1 MNMTIDFVSE
11 IASFLLKSNALQ
23 FGVFKL
29 ASGNETSYYIDLRI
43 LPSFPTHFRLA
54 IDALK
59 DKLTK
64 DIGLDF
70 DTLGSV
76 PTSGL
81 IFGSAL
87 AYEVE
92 KPLIYVRKDSK
103 AHGTS
108 KMVEGYLKP
117 GAKVIL
123 VDDVITTGMS
133 MSNAIEVIRANGGI
147 VENVL
152 AIVNRLEGA
161 QEKLKKMNIK
171 LSSVT
176 TIKDIVSILHKKA
189 LIDDNTL
196 ESVIKQKMDDEL
208 EIN

>member
-1 MNMTIDFVSE
+1 
-11 IASFLLKSNALQ
+11 
-23 FGVFKL
+23 
-29 ASGNETSYYIDLRI
+29 
-43 LPSFPTHFRLA
+43 
-54 IDALK
+54 
-59 DKLTK
+59 
-64 DIGLDF
+64 
-70 DTLGSV
+70 
-76 PTSGL
+76 
-81 IFGSAL
+81 
-87 AYEVE
+87 
-92 KPLIYVRKDSK
+92 
-103 AHGTS
+103 
-108 KMVEGYLKP
+108 MVEGYLKP

-133 MSNAIEVIRANGGI
+133 VSNAIEVIRANGGV

-196 ESVIKQKMDDEL
+196 ESVLKQKMDEEL

>member
-1 MNMTIDFVSE
+1 MTIDFVSE

-87 AYEVE
+87 AYEVG

-133 MSNAIEVIRANGGI
+133 VSNAIEVIRANGGV

-161 QEKLKKMNIK
+161 QEKLKKMNVK
-171 LSSVT
+171 LASVT

-196 ESVIKQKMDDEL
+196 ESVIKQKMDEEL

>member
-1 MNMTIDFVSE
+1 MDFVSE

-43 LPSFPTHFRLA
+43 LPSFPKHFRLA
-54 IDALK
+54 IGALK
-59 DKLTK
+59 DKLTN

-70 DTLGSV
+70 DSLGSV

-87 AYEVE
+87 AYEVL
-92 KPLIYVRKDSK
+92 KPLVYVRKDSK
-103 AHGTS
+103 SHGTS

-123 VDDVITTGMS
+123 VDDVVTTGTS
-133 MSNAIEVIRANGGI
+133 VSNAIRVIRANGG
-147 VENVL
+147 VVKDVV
-152 AIVNRLEGA
+152 AIVSRLEGA
-161 QEKLKKMNIK
+161 EEKLKKMNIK
-171 LSSVT
+171 LTAVT
-176 TIKDIVSILHKKA
+176 TINDIVNILHKKA
-189 LIDDNTL
+189 LIDENTL
-196 ESVIKQKMDDEL
+196 ECVIKQRMEK
-208 EIN
+208 N

>member
-1 MNMTIDFVSE
+1 MTMDFVSE
-11 IASFLLKSNALQ
+11 IASFLLKSNALK

-43 LPSFPTHFRLA
+43 LPSFPKHFRLT
-54 IDALK
+54 IGALK
-59 DKLTK
+59 DKLTN

-70 DTLGSV
+70 DSIGSV

-87 AYEVE
+87 AYEVL

-103 AHGTS
+103 SHGTS

-133 MSNAIEVIRANGGI
+133 VSNAVGVIRANGGV

-152 AIVNRLEGA
+152 AIVSRLEGA

-171 LSSVT
+171 LTAVT
-176 TIKDIVSILHKKA
+176 TINDIVSILHKKA

-196 ESVIKQKMDDEL
+196 ECVIKQRMDEEL
-208 EIN
+208 EID

>member
-1 MNMTIDFVSE
+1 MTMDFVSE
-11 IASFLLKSNALQ
+11 IASFLLKSNALK

-43 LPSFPTHFRLA
+43 LPSFPKHFRLT
-54 IDALK
+54 IGALK
-59 DKLTK
+59 DKLTN

-70 DTLGSV
+70 DSIGSV

-87 AYEVE
+87 AYEVL

-103 AHGTS
+103 SHGTS

-133 MSNAIEVIRANGGI
+133 VSNAVGVIRANGGV

-152 AIVNRLEGA
+152 AIVSRLEGA

-171 LSSVT
+171 LTAVT
-176 TIKDIVSILHKKA
+176 TINDIVSILHKKA

-196 ESVIKQKMDDEL
+196 ECVIKQRIDEEL
-208 EIN
+208 EID

>member
-1 MNMTIDFVSE
+1 MTMDFVSE

-43 LPSFPTHFRLA
+43 LPSFPKHFRLT
-54 IDALK
+54 IGALK
-59 DKLTK
+59 DKLTN

-70 DTLGSV
+70 DSIGSV

-87 AYEVE
+87 AYEVL

-103 AHGTS
+103 SHGTS

-133 MSNAIEVIRANGGI
+133 VSNAIGVIRANGGV

-152 AIVNRLEGA
+152 AIVSRLEGA

-171 LSSVT
+171 LTAVT
-176 TIKDIVSILHKKA
+176 TINDIVSILHK
-189 LIDDNTL
+189 N
-196 ESVIKQKMDDEL
+196 SS
-208 EIN
+208 N

>member
-1 MNMTIDFVSE
+1 MTIDFVSE

-87 AYEVE
+87 AYEAV

-123 VDDVITTGMS
+123 VDDVITTG
-133 MSNAIEVIRANGGI
+133 ATIEACATALLSAGTRELSIACI
-147 VENVL
+147 AE
-152 AIVNRLEGA
+152 A
-161 QEKLKKMNIK
+161 Q
-171 LSSVT
+171 
-176 TIKDIVSILHKKA
+176 
-189 LIDDNTL
+189 
-196 ESVIKQKMDDEL
+196 
-208 EIN
+208 

>member
-1 MNMTIDFVSE
+1 MTIDFVSE

-43 LPSFPTHFRLA
+43 LPSFPKHFRLA

-87 AYEVE
+87 AYEVG

-161 QEKLKKMNIK
+161 QKKLKKMNIK
-171 LSSVT
+171 LTSVT

-196 ESVIKQKMDDEL
+196 ESVIKQKMDEEL

>member
-1 MNMTIDFVSE
+1 MTMDFVSE
-11 IASFLLKSNALQ
+11 IASFLLKSNALK

-43 LPSFPTHFRLA
+43 LPSFPKHFRLT
-54 IDALK
+54 IGALK
-59 DKLTK
+59 DKLTN

-70 DTLGSV
+70 DSIGSV

-87 AYEVE
+87 AYEVL

-103 AHGTS
+103 SHGTS

-133 MSNAIEVIRANGGI
+133 VSDAVGVIRANGGV

-152 AIVNRLEGA
+152 AIVSRLEGA

-171 LSSVT
+171 LTAVT
-176 TIKDIVSILHKKA
+176 TINDIVSILHKKA

-196 ESVIKQKMDDEL
+196 ECVIKQRMDEEL
-208 EIN
+208 EID

>member
-1 MNMTIDFVSE
+1 MTMDFVSE

-43 LPSFPTHFRLA
+43 LPSFPKHFRLT
-54 IDALK
+54 IGALK
-59 DKLTK
+59 DKLTN

-70 DTLGSV
+70 DSIGSV

-87 AYEVE
+87 AYEVL

-103 AHGTS
+103 SHGTS

-133 MSNAIEVIRANGGI
+133 VSNAVGVIRANGGV

-152 AIVNRLEGA
+152 AIVSRLEGA

-171 LSSVT
+171 LTAVT
-176 TIKDIVSILHKKA
+176 TINDIVSILHKKA

-196 ESVIKQKMDDEL
+196 ECVIKQRIDEEL
-208 EIN
+208 EID

>member
-1 MNMTIDFVSE
+1 MTIDFVSE

-87 AYEVE
+87 AYEVV

-133 MSNAIEVIRANGGI
+133 VSNAIEVIRANGGV

-171 LSSVT
+171 LASVT

-196 ESVIKQKMDDEL
+196 ESVLKQKMGEEL